1 MAPLACPQF
10 AIRFGNCLASPGWAG
25 RGTRPYVA
33 YSGLQF
39 RQFFPEEFAAIQHT
53 SSAHVKQ
60 IYRQHL
66 VFVVIAEY
74 IGVIPFYGCNA
85 LFFLKLLNCLDKVA
99 VLGRALVLLRLSG
112 SFHATPRRAWRIR
125 RAAFEE

>member
-1 MAPLACPQF
+1 MDGVTPPPASPQSAF
-10 AIRFGNCLASPGWAG
+10 RSETCLASPGWGG

-74 IGVIPFYGCNA
+74 IGVIPFHGCNA
-85 LFFLKLLNCLDKVA
+85 LFFLKLLNCRDQVA

-112 SFHATPRRAWRIR
+112 FFHATPQRA
-125 RAAFEE
+125 